1 MHRRYKRGSSVN
13 WTVARLTHENT
24 MTPPTPQNIPASNID
39 DLGRYLALM
48 VAYGASDLFLSSDV
62 AASLKIQ
69 GRIRRLPEPPMTGT
83 RIKALA
89 YSVMRDSQIREFE
102 AELECDLAIAMD
114 ALGRFRVNVFRQRGE
129 VAVVVRHINSQ
140 IPTLESL
147 KLPPILKTLAMLK
160 RGLVLVVGA
169 AGSGKSTT
177 LAAMLD
183 WRNEMASDHILTVE
197 DPMEFEHRHKKC
209 IVDQREVGLDT
220 KSFDEALRR
229 AMREAPDVIMIGEI
243 RDRETM
249 QHAMAYAE
257 TGHLCV
263 STLHANNANQVMQ
276 RIMNFF
282 PEAAHRQ
289 VLMDLSL
296 NLKGVVGQRLLAGA
310 DGKRVPAVEVLL
322 LSPYVADL
330 IQKGRIDEIKEA
342 MAKSTEMGMMTF
354 DQSLYDLYVRGDITQ
369 EQAIEHADSKTD
381 LSLRIRLAS
390 GRRPETDTLRVLRD

>member
-1 MHRRYKRGSSVN
+1 
-13 WTVARLTHENT
+13 
-24 MTPPTPQNIPASNID
+24 MTPPAPEDIPASDID
-39 DLGRYLALM
+39 DLGRYLSLM
-48 VAYGASDLFLSSDV
+48 VSYGASDLFLSSDV

-69 GRIRRLPEPPMTGT
+69 GRIRRLPEPAMTGT

-102 AELECDLAIAMD
+102 AELECDLAIALGP
-114 ALGRFRVNVFRQRGE
+114 LGRFRVNVFRQRGE
-129 VAVVVRHINSQ
+129 VAVVVRHINSK

-147 KLPPILKTLAMLK
+147 KLPPVLKTLAMLK

-243 RDRETM
+243 RDRDTM

-282 PEAAHRQ
+282 PETAQRQ

-296 NLKGVVGQRLLAGA
+296 NLKGVVGQRLLPGA
-310 DGKRVPAVEVLL
+310 DGQRVPAVEVML

-354 DQSLYDLYVRGDITQ
+354 DQSLYELFVRGDITQ
-369 EQAIEHADSKTD
+369 AQAIEHADSKTD

-390 GRRPETDTLRVLRD
+390 GRQPETDALRVLRD

>member
-1 MHRRYKRGSSVN
+1 
-13 WTVARLTHENT
+13 
-24 MTPPTPQNIPASNID
+24 MTPPAPEDIPASDID

-48 VAYGASDLFLSSDV
+48 VSYGASDMFLSSDV

-69 GRIRRLPEPPMTGT
+69 GRIRRLPEPAMTGT

-102 AELECDLAIAMD
+102 AELECDLAIALGP
-114 ALGRFRVNVFRQRGE
+114 LGRFRVNVFRQRGE
-129 VAVVVRHINSQ
+129 VAVVVRHINSK

-147 KLPPILKTLAMLK
+147 KLPPVLKTLAMLK

-197 DPMEFEHRHKKC
+197 DPMEFEHSHKKC

-220 KSFDEALRR
+220 RSFDEALRR

-243 RDRETM
+243 RDRDTM

-289 VLMDLSL
+289 VQMDLSL
-296 NLKGVVGQRLLAGA
+296 NLKGVVGQRLLTGA

-330 IQKGRIDEIKEA
+330 IQKGRTDEIKEA
-342 MAKSTEMGMMTF
+342 MSKSTELGMMTF
-354 DQSLYDLYVRGDITQ
+354 DQSLYELYVRGDITQ
-369 EQAIEHADSKTD
+369 EQAIENADSKTD

-390 GRRPETDTLRVLRD
+390 GRRPETDALRVLRD